1 MDMMALERQ
10 LIGFDTTSR
19 NSNLEMVAFL
29 ERILKGAGLR
39 VEIVTSE
46 DGKKADIF
54 ASLGPS
60 DVGGLMLAGHMDVVP
75 VEGQAWDTDPFKLHE
90 AGDKLYGR
98 GTADMKSFL
107 VQSIQAVEAL
117 RGRRLNLPVHLAFT
131 YDEEAGCG
139 GADHLMKSL
148 KAAGHVMPKCAVI
161 GEPTGFQVFSLHKG
175 FSVVRATVTGVE
187 GHSGKPELGLNATYP
202 AAQIIQKLVE
212 VEAERKQHRSMEQHF
227 QFPYTTLNVGTLHG
241 GTAVNIIANRC
252 EVVFEYRTMP
262 NEDPMYVFRQVDG
275 YVSEVLRPQVKKR
288 DARADIR
295 LELVTRLPPM
305 QVPAGAEI
313 ERIALELTQHKTSSA
328 APYYTEGAIY
338 NEAGIPTVICGPGDI
353 DQAHRPNEYI
363 TREQMEK
370 GPPFLARLIERVCL
384 S

>member
-1 MDMMALERQ
+1 
-10 LIGFDTTSR
+10 
-19 NSNLEMVAFL
+19 
-29 ERILKGAGLR
+29 
-39 VEIVTSE
+39 
-46 DGKKADIF
+46 
-54 ASLGPS
+54 
-60 DVGGLMLAGHMDVVP
+60 MLAGHMDVVP
-75 VEGQAWDTDPFKLHE
+75 VEGQAWSTDPFQLTESDGKFF
-90 AGDKLYGR
+90 GR

-117 RGRRLNLPVHLAFT
+117 RGKRLKLPVHLAFT

-139 GADHLMKSL
+139 GAEHLMKSL
-148 KAAGHVMPKCAVI
+148 KAAGQVMPKCAVI

-187 GHSGKPELGLNATYP
+187 GHSGKPELGFNATYP
-202 AAQIIQKLVE
+202 AAKIITKLTE

-227 QFPYTTLNVGTLHG
+227 QFPYTTLNVGTVHG

-252 EVVFEYRTMP
+252 EVMFEYRTMP
-262 NEDPMYVFRQVDG
+262 NEDPMYVFKQVEG
-275 YVSEVLRPQVKKR
+275 YVSEVLRPEMKKR
-288 DARADIR
+288 DPRADVQ
-295 LELVTRLPPM
+295 LELITRLPPM
-305 QVPAGAEI
+305 RVPEGAEI
-313 ERIALELTQHKTSSA
+313 EQVALELTQNKVSSA

-384 S
+384 T